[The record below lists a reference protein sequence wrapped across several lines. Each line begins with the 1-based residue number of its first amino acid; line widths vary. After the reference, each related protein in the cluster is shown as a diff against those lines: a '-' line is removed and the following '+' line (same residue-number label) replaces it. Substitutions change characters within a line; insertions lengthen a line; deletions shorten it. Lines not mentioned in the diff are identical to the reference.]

1 MAKTRLMLV
10 DDHKVLR
17 SGLAALINQQAD
29 LEVVAEA
36 DTTDGAKALVES
48 THPDV
53 VLLDLTLPGG
63 GSFELISNLVER
75 GPLPR
80 VMVLSMHN
88 DPAYA
93 RAALGAGATGYIV
106 KTVSE
111 EDLLAAIRAVRRG
124 KAVVDLDDEAR
135 TASVFGAAGPQSVHA
150 PSEATVGLSQR
161 EREVLRL
168 LGRGHTNQAVAE
180 QLDISPKTV
189 ATYRARIGE
198 KLGLKTTADFVRYA
212 TDTGPLAGS
221 DSSP

>member
-1 MAKTRLMLV
+1 MDRTRLMLV

-17 SGLAALINQQAD
+17 AGLRALINQQQD

-36 DTTDGAKALVES
+36 DTAREARGQVDRTQPELV
-48 THPDV
+48 V
-53 VLLDLTLPGG
+53 LDLTLPGG
-63 GSFELISNLVER
+63 GSLELISELVER

-80 VMVLSMHN
+80 VLVLSMHN

-93 RAALGAGATGYIV
+93 RAALGAGATGYVV

-111 EDLLAAIRAVRRG
+111 EDLLAAVRAVRRG

-135 TASVFGAAGPQSVHA
+135 TASVFGLGGPLAVRG
-150 PSEATVGLSQR
+150 PNRATVGLSPR
-161 EREVLRL
+161 EREVLRH
-168 LGRGHTNQAVAE
+168 LGQGHTNQAVAE

-212 TDTGPLAGS
+212 SDTGLLGPA
-221 DSSP
+221 DASS